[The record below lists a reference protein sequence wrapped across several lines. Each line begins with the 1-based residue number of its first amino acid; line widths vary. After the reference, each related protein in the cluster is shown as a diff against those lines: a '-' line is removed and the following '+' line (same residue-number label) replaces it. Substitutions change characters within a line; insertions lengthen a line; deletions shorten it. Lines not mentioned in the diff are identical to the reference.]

1 MEENKNKIYR
11 NLPDGYNKNQDFLDR
26 REKVYNPHPLSNQRT
41 SDSYYTIKNE
51 LSSIQAIDIVNKL
64 KSKVEYFMYKDN
76 LYKLTELPLETM
88 YKNLDKSK
96 KLISDQKL
104 FSSNQKSFLDEHLDY
119 LNDIENKKSKIGL
132 SLSQDKTVFNPN
144 PTLDSNDPN
153 SSKLKLTANFFV
165 SNELSGLKELKYED
179 LLKEHQIILKK
190 LFYYFILKFN
200 IEVKKSGYDL
210 PYHQPK
216 NYRITDYQI
225 IKIQYHKE
233 LNLYLYTFICEVF
246 RENKHYGFSIY
257 LEMFYR
263 AEKNKIWINKSH
275 LMGIVPQSD
284 LVFKQFGTYNFNNKN
299 NNKNN
304 NLTSFP
310 ISDKPDQSILDDLY
324 TKMQNFN
331 FRDQNNQSLSY
342 NIQLRDFDLNAG
354 HKCFK
359 PNGDE
364 YPDAK
369 TSNDCLSID
378 PNIKQTGVWD
388 RECQKDEDCPFFQAN
403 KNYPNNFG
411 GCKVGKCELPVGM
424 NRIGF
429 KHYNKDKPICYN
441 CNLKDEIMTAD
452 GYSVVKERK
461 CSGIECNKCCD
472 IQHKKN
478 IYPDLKSPDF
488 VFENDQIERSKHKEL
503 LQRNGLGVDNLI
515 IT

>member
-1 MEENKNKIYR
+1 
-11 NLPDGYNKNQDFLDR
+11 
-26 REKVYNPHPLSNQRT
+26 
-41 SDSYYTIKNE
+41 
-51 LSSIQAIDIVNKL
+51 
-64 KSKVEYFMYKDN
+64 
-76 LYKLTELPLETM
+76 
-88 YKNLDKSK
+88 
-96 KLISDQKL
+96 
-104 FSSNQKSFLDEHLDY
+104 
-119 LNDIENKKSKIGL
+119 
-132 SLSQDKTVFNPN
+132 
-144 PTLDSNDPN
+144 
-153 SSKLKLTANFFV
+153 
-165 SNELSGLKELKYED
+165 
-179 LLKEHQIILKK
+179 
-190 LFYYFILKFN
+190 
-200 IEVKKSGYDL
+200 
-210 PYHQPK
+210 
-216 NYRITDYQI
+216 
-225 IKIQYHKE
+225 
-233 LNLYLYTFICEVF
+233 
-246 RENKHYGFSIY
+246 
-257 LEMFYR
+257 MFYR
-263 AEKNKIWINKSH
+263 AEKIKIWINKSH

-284 LVFKQFGTYNFNNKN
+284 LVFKKFDTYNFNNKN

-369 TSNDCLSID
+369 TSNACLSID
-378 PNIKQTGVWD
+378 PNIKMTGVWD
-388 RECQKDEDCPFFQAN
+388 RECKTDDECPFFQAN

-424 NRIGF
+424 NIIGF
-429 KHYNKDKPICYN
+429 KHYTKDKPICYN

-472 IQHKKN
+472 IQLKKN

-488 VFENDQIERSKHKEL
+488 VFENDQIERAKHKEL